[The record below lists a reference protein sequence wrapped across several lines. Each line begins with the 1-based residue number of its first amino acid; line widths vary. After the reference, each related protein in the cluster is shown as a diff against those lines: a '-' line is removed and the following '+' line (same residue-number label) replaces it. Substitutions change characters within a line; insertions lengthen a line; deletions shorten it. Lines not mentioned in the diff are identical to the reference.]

1 MSLRVHLPEKQ
12 VSEIEKV
19 IVKNLGRI
27 LINSKS
33 VGVRTVPNW
42 ESNLS
47 EQALSSVGDLAV
59 SKDDNLISFERLG
72 VHRKLINCVSE
83 ALPEY
88 KVTPSGFFHYPPTG
102 YMGWHTNSDVP
113 CKRLYITWAAQGGK
127 SFFRYVQGGK
137 IVTDYDDE
145 GLTFRMFNIT
155 RKPPY
160 LWHCVGS
167 EVDRISIGYRLNAT
181 HDGG

>member
-47 EQALSSVGDLAV
+47 EKALSSVGDLAV

-113 CKRLYITWAAQGGK
+113 CKRLYITWVVKLSQTTTTGASRLGC
-127 SFFRYVQGGK
+127 
-137 IVTDYDDE
+137 
-145 GLTFRMFNIT
+145 LT
-155 RKPPY
+155 
-160 LWHCVGS
+160 
-167 EVDRISIGYRLNAT
+167 
-181 HDGG
+181 